1 MGMMKM
7 ATEILTP
14 GDPPEKSGEFGGA
27 ARSLGVKSLLSSN
40 FQGEKPSYVA
50 FFGEHWL
57 S

>member
-1 MGMMKM
+1 M

-50 FFGEHWL
+50 FFGEQ
-57 S
+57 